1 LKLQSNMYQTDPHY
15 NYLVSLVRAFRDGK
29 ADFILID
36 SRRQEFQIKAAEY
49 GLSEGLLSFEEQGS
63 DESQYTAWIYR
74 LTDEGKKLILDPK
87 SPNQYVD

>member
-1 LKLQSNMYQTDPHY
+1 MYKTDPHY

-36 SRRQEFQIKAAEY
+36 SRRQEFQIKSAEY

-63 DESQYTAWIYR
+63 DEEQYTAWIYR

>member
-1 LKLQSNMYQTDPHY
+1 MMYKTDPHY

-29 ADFILID
+29 ADFIFID
-36 SRRQEFQIKAAEY
+36 SRRQEFQIKSAEY

-63 DESQYTAWIYR
+63 DEAQYTVWIYR